1 MLRNFNMKPSA
12 TYIVSTVSSSLFVFK
27 TMKIL
32 VLVFS
37 YSLSLFCEC
46 REKVRNLRLRK
57 TLVSIFHGLTS
68 EPHADCYRR
77 LVTAVKYS
85 CVII

>member
-1 MLRNFNMKPSA
+1 MKPSA
-12 TYIVSTVSSSLFVFK
+12 AYIVSTVSSSLFVFK

-32 VLVFS
+32 ALIFS
-37 YSLSLFCEC
+37 YSLSLFYEC
-46 REKVRNLRLRK
+46 RENVRNTRLRK
-57 TLVSIFHGLTS
+57 TLVSVFHGLTS
-68 EPHADCYRR
+68 EPRADCYRR